1 MKYIY
6 TILCIGLILIIWFA
20 PIDLEREKQLANTGP
35 RVVVIYL
42 LESTC
47 LKIAFTV
54 IPYGAPSKPNTFVI
68 PTTACLAET

>member
-6 TILCIGLILIIWFA
+6 TILCIALILIIWFA

-35 RVVVIYL
+35 RIVVIYL
-42 LESTC
+42 LESTW

-54 IPYGAPSKPNTFVI
+54 ILGFIMIGLNSQNNSEK
-68 PTTACLAET
+68 E